1 MKRKKLFAFL
11 FLLVC
16 CWQAKAQWA
25 PNVNVVIA
33 ERGVRTTVE
42 GNLNTGQKVDLAWGY
57 NSANSCFPEAA
68 RVYFRGNH
76 VLYTVYLQPHQSAEI
91 ILKPTNDSTKVSMY
105 AYLVGANNFTSVV
118 PNVNGCISCKSDYGL
133 VTTPPKKPA
142 NPKTDKPRTTEAPTA
157 PAPPTNTRKLFIKG
171 IGNQAY
177 HLMFG
182 VAGSEPTST
191 EGAYTVEVI
200 VK

>member
-1 MKRKKLFAFL
+1 MKRKKIFAFL
-11 FLLVC
+11 FLLAC
-16 CWQAKAQWA
+16 CWQAQAQWA

-33 ERGVRTTVE
+33 ERGVRTNVD
-42 GNLNTGQKVDLAWGY
+42 GDLNTGQKVDLAWGY
-57 NSANSCFPEAA
+57 KSANACYPEAA

-133 VTTPPKKPA
+133 ATPPKKPA
-142 NPKTDKPRTTEAPTA
+142 DPKTDKPKANETPIAP
-157 PAPPTNTRKLFIKG
+157 PPPTNVRKLFIKG

-182 VAGSEPTST
+182 VAGAEPTST
-191 EGAYTVEVI
+191 EGSYTIEVL